1 MTTHEQYTEDLTLY
15 SLGLLDG
22 AARIELED
30 HLETCTDCR
39 AELERLRRDLARLAL
54 SESGATPP
62 ERARER
68 LLTAI
73 ANEPKTGS
81 GPKVAPLA
89 RRSAWGPV
97 GWVAAAAA
105 VLVAASTWE
114 RSSVLEQQRGVLEQQ
129 RAALE
134 QQRSS
139 LENQLAELR
148 SKYAE
153 GRTEITKAREM
164 LAAFTAPGARHVTL
178 VSTEEKPR
186 PQGNAI
192 YFAER
197 ANLLFVASSLPPL
210 AAGSAY
216 ELWLIPPDGA
226 PLPAGVFTPDA
237 QGNAVVMNP
246 PLPAGTGVKAFA
258 VTVEPIGGSP
268 APTTKPMLVGAAT

>member
-15 SLGLLDG
+15 ALGVLDG
-22 AARIELED
+22 AARIALER
-30 HLETCTDCR
+30 HLASCAECR
-39 AELERLRRDLARLAL
+39 AELERLRSDVARLAL
-54 SESGATPP
+54 SQSDASAPA
-62 ERARER
+62 RARER

-73 ANEPKTGS
+73 ANEPKTTL
-81 GPKVAPLA
+81 GPKVMPLA

-105 VLVAASTWE
+105 VLVAAATWE
-114 RSSVLEQQRGVLEQQ
+114 RSNVLEQRQSVLEQQH
-129 RAALE
+129 AALE
-134 QQRSS
+134 QQRIS
-139 LENQLAELR
+139 LEKQLAELQT
-148 SKYAE
+148 KYVE
-153 GRTEITKAREM
+153 GRTEIAKAREM

-178 VSTEEKPR
+178 VSTEEKPQ
-186 PQGNAI
+186 PQGKAI
-192 YFAER
+192 YVAER
-197 ANLLFVASSLPPL
+197 ANLLFVANNLPPL

-258 VTVEPIGGSP
+258 VTVEPAGGSP